1 MITPLWKERRIAT
14 VFGSSGFL
22 GRYAVGALARDGW
35 RILGVSRRPE
45 LAGHL
50 QPMGDVGQIHAVQ
63 ANIRYADSIRRPV
76 AGAELVVNLVGIR
89 ANAGPQTFD
98 RVHVVGARAVAKAAR
113 EVGAKRLVHIS
124 AIAAHHPRVGEY
136 ARTKAE
142 GEAVVLDQFPSAVI
156 LRPSLVFG
164 PEDQLFNRFA
174 AMARLSPILPL
185 IGGGRTRLQPIYVG
199 DVARAIAAASADTAK
214 PGTIYELGGPH
225 IVPLRE
231 LFELTLSWTG
241 RRRWYMPI
249 PFWLAKLMAAIIA
262 PLPHTMRPVTLE
274 EVLSL
279 EQPNIVS
286 TTAIREQ
293 RTLFGLGIEHP
304 NTMSTIVPA
313 YLQRFH
319 RRGQFANY
327 GRSERSP

>member
-1 MITPLWKERRIAT
+1 M
-14 VFGSSGFL
+14 
-22 GRYAVGALARDGW
+22 GALARDGW

-63 ANIRYADSIRRPV
+63 ANIRYADSVRRPV

-214 PGTIYELGGPH
+214 PGTDRSSLAARTSCRFASCSNSRCRGPVGAAGTCQCLLACQAH
-225 IVPLRE
+225 GSNHRAAAAYDATSDARGS
-231 LFELTLSWTG
+231 TLAGTAEYSEYDCHSRTTYLVWPG
-241 RRRWYMPI
+241 HR
-249 PFWLAKLMAAIIA
+249 A
-262 PLPHTMRPVTLE
+262 PQHHVNHSAS
-274 EVLSL
+274 LS
-279 EQPNIVS
+279 
-286 TTAIREQ
+286 
-293 RTLFGLGIEHP
+293 
-304 NTMSTIVPA
+304 PA
-313 YLQRFH
+313 FPPAGTVRQLW
-319 RRGQFANY
+319 
-327 GRSERSP
+327 SI